1 LEYLIANK
9 RQQGTLGS
17 HVRAAVERHGR
28 RASRRQIA
36 AAKQFT
42 HWVRPPATADR
53 HAEKGHKK
61 GAECALFAPSMVSK
75 EFA

>member
-17 HVRAAVERHGR
+17 HVRAAVERQGR
-28 RASRRQIA
+28 RACRRQIA

-42 HWVRPPATADR
+42 HWVRPLQLPTATQ
-53 HAEKGHKK
+53 KGHKK

-75 EFA
+75 EFG